1 MSTYILT
8 IEVAVVAEDILQAI
22 KIGEKISEENNGN
35 LKNIVEI

>member
-8 IEVAVVAEDILQAI
+8 IEIAVNADDILQAI
-22 KIGEKISEENNGN
+22 KIGEKISDENNGI